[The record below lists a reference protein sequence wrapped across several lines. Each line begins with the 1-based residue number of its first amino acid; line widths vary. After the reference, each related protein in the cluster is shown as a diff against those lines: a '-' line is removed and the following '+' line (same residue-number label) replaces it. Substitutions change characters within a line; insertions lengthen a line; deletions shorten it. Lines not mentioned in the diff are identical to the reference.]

1 MFLSKLNCEISG
13 SLMLEPQS
21 HELLDVSDH
30 QCPIPVLRLRRM
42 LEKIDKGAT
51 IKLTATDP
59 MTLIDI
65 PNFCRE
71 TSNVIEETHESDDEI
86 IYIIRKS

>member
-1 MFLSKLNCEISG
+1 MTKPKNHII
-13 SLMLEPQS
+13 
-21 HELLDVSDH
+21 LDVSDH

-42 LEKIDKGAT
+42 LEKVEPEQT
-51 IKLTATDP
+51 IKLIATDP

-71 TSNVIEETHESDDEI
+71 ANHVIEETHENKEEI
-86 IYIIRKS
+86 TYIIKKC